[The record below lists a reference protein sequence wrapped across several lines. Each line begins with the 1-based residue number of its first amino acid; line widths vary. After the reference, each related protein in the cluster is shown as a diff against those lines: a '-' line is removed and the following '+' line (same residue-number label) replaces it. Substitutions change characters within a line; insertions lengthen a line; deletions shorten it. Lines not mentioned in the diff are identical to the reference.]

1 MGEDEVRTRARS
13 FGAVAA
19 AYATHRPGY
28 APEAVTW
35 AVAPVAGLASPSLLD
50 LGAGTGKI
58 SEQLVLHP
66 GGRVTAVE
74 PDPAMLAELRDRLPS
89 VDARP
94 GTAEAVPMPDRSVD
108 AVLVGQAWHWFDAER
123 ARAEITRVLRPGGV
137 LALLRNGEDGEVD
150 WVAGFLDAVEW
161 SSRAGGA
168 ARRTF
173 LAPDEHLVDVTE
185 QRFPNPRPSDTDS
198 MIARLNTFS
207 WVLTAPPAERA
218 ALLER
223 AREYL
228 GNRPE
233 TSSGQFTLPLVTTVL
248 RAVRR

>member
-1 MGEDEVRTRARS
+1 MAEDEVRTRARS

-19 AYATHRPGY
+19 AYAVHRPGY
-28 APEAVTW
+28 SPEAVRW
-35 AVAPVAGLASPSLLD
+35 AVAPVADLEAPVLLD
-50 LGAGTGKI
+50 LGAGTGKL
-58 SEQLVLHP
+58 SELLVEHP
-66 GGRVTAVE
+66 GARVTAVE
-74 PDPAMLAELRDRLPS
+74 PDPAMLAELRHRLPAVEALS
-89 VDARP
+89 GA
-94 GTAEAVPMPDRSVD
+94 AEAVPMPDRSVD

-123 ARAEITRVLRPGGV
+123 ARAEITRVLCTGGV
-137 LALLRNGEDGEVD
+137 LAVLRNGEDDQVG

-161 SSRAGGA
+161 SLRAGGA

-173 LAPDEHLVDVTE
+173 LPPGEDLADVTE
-185 QRFPNPRPSDTDS
+185 QRFANPHPTDTDS

-223 AREYL
+223 ARTYL
-228 GNRPE
+228 ADRPE
-233 TSSGQFTLPLVTTVL
+233 TTSGQFTLPLVTTVL

>member
-1 MGEDEVRTRARS
+1 MGEDEVRVRARS

-19 AYATHRPGY
+19 AYAAHRPGY
-28 APEAVTW
+28 AQAAVAW
-35 AVAPVAGLASPSLLD
+35 AVAPLAGMASPVLLD
-50 LGAGTGKI
+50 LGAGTGKL
-58 SEQLVLHP
+58 SEQLVGHP
-66 GGRVTAVE
+66 GARVTAVE
-74 PDPAMLAELRDRLPS
+74 PDPAMLAELRDRLPA

-137 LALLRNGEDGEVD
+137 LALLRNGEDGQVG

-173 LAPDEHLVDVTE
+173 LPPDEHLVDVTE
-185 QRFPNPRPSDTDS
+185 QRFPNPHPTDTDS

-207 WVLTAPPAERA
+207 WLLTAPPAERA
-218 ALLER
+218 ALLEQ
-223 AREYL
+223 ARSYL
-228 GNRPE
+228 GDRPE